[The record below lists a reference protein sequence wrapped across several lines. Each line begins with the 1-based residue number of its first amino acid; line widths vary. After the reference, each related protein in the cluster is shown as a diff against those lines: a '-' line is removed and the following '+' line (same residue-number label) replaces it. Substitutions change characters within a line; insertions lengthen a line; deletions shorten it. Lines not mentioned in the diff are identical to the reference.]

1 MIMKNLKNSYPV
13 IIVGGGPVG
22 LFLGCCLHRADVPFM
37 IFEKRTERIS
47 HSRSLGIH
55 PVSLELFDSLG
66 FVEHFLDAGI
76 KIRRGL
82 AYSENGEI
90 GAVSFEHCPKPYNY
104 ILSLPQHKTEEILEK
119 HLLNLNPDALLRG
132 AEVTKIR
139 QQTESV
145 SLELSHSGQ
154 VHNFT
159 CRCLVGCDGKESV
172 VRKQAGIPFKGSSY
186 PDTYI
191 MGDFNDNTNFGND
204 AAVFLC
210 NDGLIESFPL
220 TGNRRRWVV
229 KTANYYESVQ
239 RRDIEALVASRI
251 GHDLGEEENFM
262 LSSFGVQKL
271 MAKPMAGG
279 RVALAGDAAHVVS
292 PIGGQGMNLG
302 WLDAQDLA
310 STLTRTLKKNKT
322 ESLPKELEEYSNRTF
337 RVTKKVIKR
346 AELNMKLGRKVKIP
360 QLRNALVWVMLKTP
374 LQRLMAKLFT
384 MRYLERGS
392 N

>member
-1 MIMKNLKNSYPV
+1 MNMEQLKKSYPV

-22 LFLGCCLHRADVPFM
+22 LFLGCCLHHAGVPFV
-37 IFEKRTERIS
+37 IFEKRKEKIS

-55 PVSLELFDSLG
+55 PVSLELFESIGVIDQ
-66 FVEHFLDAGI
+66 FLDAGI

-82 AYSENGEI
+82 AYSENGKI
-90 GAVSFEHCPKPYNY
+90 GSVSFEYCPKPYNY
-104 ILSLPQHKTEEILEK
+104 ILSLPQHKTEQILEN
-119 HLLNLNPDALLRG
+119 HLHNLNPNALFRG
-132 AEVTKIR
+132 AEAISIE
-139 QQTESV
+139 QQEDNAT
-145 SLELSHSGQ
+145 LEISHSGKKYQ
-154 VHNFT
+154 FSS
-159 CRCLVGCDGKESV
+159 RCVIGCDGKESI
-172 VRKQAGIPFKGSSY
+172 VRKQAGIPFEGSSY
-186 PDTYI
+186 QDTYI
-191 MGDFNDNTNFGND
+191 MGDFSDNTSFGND

-229 KTANYYESVQ
+229 KTENYFETVG
-239 RRDIEALVASRI
+239 RRDIEVLVASRI

-262 LSSFGVQKL
+262 LSSFGVQRL
-271 MAKPMAGG
+271 TADPMALN
-279 RVALAGDAAHVVS
+279 RIALAGDAAHVVS

-310 STLTRTLKKNKT
+310 NTLERSLNNENKL
-322 ESLPKELEEYSNRTF
+322 SLAQELEEYGRRTQK
-337 RVTKKVIKR
+337 VTEKVIRR

-360 QLRNALVWVMLKTP
+360 QIRNAMVWLMLNTP

-384 MRYLERGS
+384 MRYLER